1 MFRVVR
7 EFHFCYGHRLL
18 WYEGKCRFLHGH
30 NAIAHVVLETSRLN
44 PQGMVLDF
52 GDLKRRLGQ
61 WIEENLDHRMI
72 LHRLDPVAPI
82 LQEAGETLFLL
93 DANPTAEHLAQ
104 LLYQEGVRLG
114 LPVVE
119 VALWETP
126 HCQAGFRGPALADQA
141 RTGQIVSLHG
151 QLIPPR
157 NPGVVQPRTLPPS
170 GEAPPMGG

>member
-1 MFRVVR
+1 
-7 EFHFCYGHRLL
+7 
-18 WYEGKCRFLHGH
+18 
-30 NAIAHVVLETSRLN
+30 
-44 PQGMVLDF
+44 MVLDF
-52 GDLKRRLGQ
+52 GELKRRLGQ

-72 LHRLDPVAPI
+72 LHRLDPVVPI

-93 DANPTAEHLAQ
+93 DVNPTAEHLAQ

-126 HCQAGFRGPALADQA
+126 HCRAGFRGPALANNSQM
-141 RTGQIVSLHG
+141 GQIGCING

-157 NPGVVQPRTLPPS
+157 NPAPGQPPTLPPS
-170 GEAPPMGG
+170 GQIQ